1 MPKRL
6 YPPHYLVLSIVAIIA
21 LDALVS
27 VSVLEDAMALWLG
40 VGLLIFSL
48 GVTVS
53 AARLFS
59 KAGTGI
65 VPFSESTSLVI
76 SGAYRYTRN
85 PMYLGM
91 FLCLVSVSLIVN
103 NLLGLLVLLVF
114 FRIIRDRFVI
124 KEEAQMEETFGAD
137 YLAFKQKVRRW
148 I

>member
-48 GVTVS
+48 GVTAS